1 MVFPFEFMS
10 LALHSL
16 DLFSNDSLQSS
27 CVGSKAL
34 HRNALK
40 IGKIKSMRIPNL
52 SGKGVGRAPFFL
64 CILVQLSWILP
75 VFVVQEIMELWHG
88 ITNSIFLTFQHWLRI
103 WGVLFANFVAVFWM
117 FPRQLMELKSPWT
130 LSFFDGC
137 RWVDGL
143 SGKEDHF
150 HPKKNGR

>member
-10 LALHSL
+10 LPLHSL

-64 CILVQLSWILP
+64 CILVQLS
-75 VFVVQEIMELWHG
+75 
-88 ITNSIFLTFQHWLRI
+88 
-103 WGVLFANFVAVFWM
+103 
-117 FPRQLMELKSPWT
+117 
-130 LSFFDGC
+130 
-137 RWVDGL
+137 
-143 SGKEDHF
+143 
-150 HPKKNGR
+150 